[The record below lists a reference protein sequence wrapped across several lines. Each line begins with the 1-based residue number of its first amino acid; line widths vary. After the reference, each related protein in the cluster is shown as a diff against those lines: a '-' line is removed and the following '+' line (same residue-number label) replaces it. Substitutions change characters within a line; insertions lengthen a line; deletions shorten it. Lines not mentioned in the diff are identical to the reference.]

1 MKKLRKI
8 LKRING
14 QKRALNIQKRA
25 PNIRRGVRRHPTQ
38 PLRYAT
44 MSMECLV
51 HILIASENNEEG
63 RFGKALPSEASSSL
77 K

>member
-25 PNIRRGVRRHPTQ
+25 PNIRRGVRRHPTH

-44 MSMECLV
+44 ISMECLV
-51 HILIASENNEEG
+51 HIFITSENNEEG